1 MHPLGSKVTLLAHC
15 MRLRTRSWWGTYW
28 GVKDYVNDGDTKK
41 QQVDDPKEH
50 KKDKEATGGFWL
62 RTDIPHQCSFIQIY
76 IGTSLSLFLAH
87 GFDHG
92 AIVPIAFRANS

>member
-15 MRLRTRSWWGTYW
+15 MRLRTLSWWGTYW

-41 QQVDDPKEH
+41 QQVDDPKGH
-50 KKDKEATGGFWL
+50 KKDKE
-62 RTDIPHQCSFIQIY
+62 DIPHQCSFIKNY

-92 AIVPIAFRANS
+92 AILPIAFRAKS